1 MDVKN
6 KVILKSFEDFE
17 EANNILE
24 EVQTSSKINQ
34 IEMRSGVMLL
44 DISPIESANQSVDL
58 PDEVRE
64 ALATKLNS
72 DPFGLGCGG
81 KTLGWIWDNC
91 KEFWEVATRKLKNV
105 YIRER
110 MQIIENFKEGIQSDI
125 FE

>member
-1 MDVKN
+1 MEIRN

-24 EVQTSSKINQ
+24 EVQSSFKINQ
-34 IEMRSGVMLL
+34 IEMKSGVMLL
-44 DISPIESANQSVDL
+44 DISPIEKVNQSVDL
-58 PDEVRE
+58 PEEVRE

-72 DPFGLGCGG
+72 DPFGLGCSG
-81 KTLGWIWDNC
+81 KTLEWIWDNC
-91 KEFWEVATRKLKNV
+91 REFWDVANRKLKNA

-110 MQIIENFKEGIQSDI
+110 MQIIESFKEGVQSDI